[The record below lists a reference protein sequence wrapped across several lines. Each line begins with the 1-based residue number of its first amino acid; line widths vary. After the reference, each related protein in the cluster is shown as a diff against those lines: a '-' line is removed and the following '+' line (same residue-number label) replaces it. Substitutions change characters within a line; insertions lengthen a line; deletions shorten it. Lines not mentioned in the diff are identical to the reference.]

1 MHSNP
6 PNRTKQ
12 DYIATLGILSE
23 VWNTPIYVRSVAWPT
38 AADFGPGSQDP
49 DVSQAAIAAIS
60 GLIPRVF
67 ITRVKL

>member
-1 MHSNP
+1 M
-6 PNRTKQ
+6 TAQ
-12 DYIATLGILSE
+12 GLGR
-23 VWNTPIYVRSVAWPT
+23 VKT

-60 GLIPRVF
+60 GLIPRMF